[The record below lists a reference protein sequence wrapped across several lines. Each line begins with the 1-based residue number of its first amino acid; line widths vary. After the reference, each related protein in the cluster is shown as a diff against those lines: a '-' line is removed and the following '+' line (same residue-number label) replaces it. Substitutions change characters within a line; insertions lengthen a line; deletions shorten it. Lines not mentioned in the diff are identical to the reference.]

1 VLFKVPTSLF
11 ADSDVFHGMLSLP
24 QQDADN
30 VNSDVN
36 PLVLSDMKASEFR
49 VFTRAALAQ

>member
-1 VLFKVPTSLF
+1 
-11 ADSDVFHGMLSLP
+11 MLSLP